1 MLPYSKQTIEQ
12 DDIDAVTQ
20 TLSSGWL
27 TTGPKVREFEN
38 AFAFAT
44 SSIHAVSVNSGT
56 AALHCAMHAA
66 GVGPGDEVL
75 VPAITFVA
83 SSNAAIYLGAK
94 PVFVDVDSETLLM
107 DPQDVVA
114 KVTSRTK
121 AIVAV
126 DYAGQPCDYDAL
138 RQIAD
143 ANNLVLIADACHSL
157 GGALVEQ
164 KVGSLADF
172 TCFSLHPI
180 KQITSGEGGMV
191 TTDCEHAAKKMREFR
206 SHGVTTDFRQR
217 SQMATHRYQMESL
230 GFNYRLTDIQCAL
243 GLSQLKKLARF
254 TRRRND
260 VARFYDSLFEAV
272 PFVSPLVLRED
283 AVSAYHLYVV
293 KWNSE
298 ITGLT
303 RDEAFQ
309 QLRDKGIGVNV
320 HYQPI
325 YQHPYYVNRFGNQD
339 GCCPVAEQ
347 VYEKILSLP
356 IFVQISESDIRY
368 VVETLELV
376 GTSQQRE
383 TVAKRVA

>member
-12 DDIDAVTQ
+12 DDIDAVSQ
-20 TLSSGWL
+20 TLNSGWL

-38 AFAFAT
+38 AFALAT

-56 AALHCAMHAA
+56 AALHCALHAA

-83 SSNAAIYLGAK
+83 TSNAAIYLGAK
-94 PVFVDVDSETLLM
+94 PIFVDVDPDTLLM

-121 AIVAV
+121 VIVAV
-126 DYAGQPCDYDAL
+126 DYAGQPCDYHAL

-143 ANNLVLIADACHSL
+143 ANNLVLISDACHSL
-157 GGALVEQ
+157 GGVLGEQ
-164 KVGSLADF
+164 RVGSLADF

-180 KQITSGEGGMV
+180 KQITAGEGGVV
-191 TTDCEHAAKKMREFR
+191 TTDCEKAAKKMREFR

-243 GLSQLKKLARF
+243 GLSQLKKLTRF

-260 VARFYDSLFEAV
+260 VARFYDLLFESV
-272 PFVSPLVLRED
+272 PFVRPLASRPNTT
-283 AVSAYHLYVV
+283 SAYHLYVI
-293 KWNSE
+293 KWDQHL
-298 ITGLT
+298 TGLS

-309 QLRDKGIGVNV
+309 QLREKGIGVNV
-320 HYQPI
+320 HYQPV
-325 YQHPYYVNRFGNQD
+325 YQHPYYVDRFGQQQ
-339 GCCPVAEQ
+339 GCCPVAER
-347 VYEKILSLP
+347 VYEQILSLP
-356 IFVQISESDIRY
+356 IFVQITESDVRY
-368 VVETLELV
+368 VVETLELI
-376 GTSQQRE
+376 GASEKRE
-383 TVAKRVA
+383 SIFKRVA